1 MIHKERKDHQAH
13 LRYLRTRYGSVL
25 QIRASLEN
33 ELVRREQVHGPDSI
47 EAEAAVDFL
56 IDYEELNAQ
65 AIDAA
70 IARDPARPVAIMPT
84 EDDFAI

>member
-1 MIHKERKDHQAH
+1 MTRKDYQAH

-25 QIRASLEN
+25 QIRATLEN
-33 ELVRREQVHGPDSI
+33 ELVRREHAHGPDSI

-56 IDYEELNAQ
+56 IDYEELNAK

-70 IARDPARPVAIMPT
+70 IARDPARPVALKPS